1 MTKAE
6 IAEKVREKIGAI
18 SHREA
23 LIAVETFLDG
33 IKQALAKGEKVSI
46 VGFGTFRV
54 KERRP
59 RVGRNPRTGQE
70 IQVPSK
76 KVPYFKAGKEFKE
89 AVNK

>member
-1 MTKAE
+1 MTKAD
-6 IAEKVREKIGAI
+6 IAEKVRQKIGAI

-23 LIAVETFLDG
+23 LVAVETFLEG
-33 IKQALAKGEKVSI
+33 IKNALAKGEKVSI

-54 KERRP
+54 KTRQP
-59 RVGRNPRTGQE
+59 RVGRNPRTGTE
-70 IQVPSK
+70 IQVPAK

>member
-23 LIAVETFLDG
+23 LIAVETFLEG

-54 KERRP
+54 KERRS
-59 RVGRNPRTGQE
+59 RTGRNPRTGQE

-76 KVPYFKAGKEFKE
+76 KVPYFKAGKEFKD
-89 AVNK
+89 AVNR

>member
-1 MTKAE
+1 MTKAG
-6 IAEKVREKIGAI
+6 IAEKVRGKIGAI

-23 LIAVETFLDG
+23 LLALDTFLEG
-33 IKQALAKGEKVSI
+33 IKQALAQGEKVSI

-54 KERRP
+54 KTRRA
-59 RVGRNPRTGQE
+59 RIGRNPRTGAE
-70 IQVPSK
+70 IQVPAK

>member
-46 VGFGTFRV
+46 VGFGTFKI

-59 RVGRNPRTGQE
+59 RTGRNPRTGQE
-70 IQVPSK
+70 IQVPGK
-76 KVPYFKAGKEFKE
+76 KVPSFKAGKEFKD

>member
-1 MTKAE
+1 MTKSE

-23 LIAVETFLDG
+23 LVAVETLLDG
-33 IKQALAKGEKVSI
+33 IKQALANGEKVSI

-59 RVGRNPRTGQE
+59 RAGRNPRTGQE
-70 IQVPSK
+70 IQVPGK
-76 KVPYFKAGKEFKE
+76 KVPYFKAGKKFKD